1 VNYSSV
7 VAELKRRNKQ
17 KQEEEGQNEVSV
29 IVNKIEPLTFKRN
42 LELIGSRQHTKSK
55 EENGF
60 LKCLCS
66 GKFLF
71 FRSNNKI

>member
-17 KQEEEGQNEVSV
+17 KQEEGGQNEVSV
-29 IVNKIEPLTFKRN
+29 IANKIEPLKFKRN
-42 LELIGSRQHTKSK
+42 LELIGSRQHIKSK

-60 LKCLCS
+60 LKCLCG

-71 FRSNNKI
+71 FKSNK